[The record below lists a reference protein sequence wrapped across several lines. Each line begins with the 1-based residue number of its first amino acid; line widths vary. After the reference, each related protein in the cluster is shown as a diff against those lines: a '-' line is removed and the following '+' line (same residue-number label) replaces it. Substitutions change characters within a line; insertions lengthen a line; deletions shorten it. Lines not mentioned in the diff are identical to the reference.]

1 MSANLKALATALA
14 GNQVQDIEDAMRDF
28 LYGLSIDDSE
38 GDQLDHIGEIVGEER
53 LGKTDA
59 LYRIAIKIKIGEN
72 TSEGTLEKVITI
84 WRLLA
89 PGDDVIITE
98 DPPAKIDISSP
109 TFSGTVAEL
118 VYIKERLQNVLSGGV
133 ALNQLI
139 VVDPTK
145 FGFGATMGGFNTL
158 WANAA

>member
-59 LYRIAIKIKIGEN
+59 LYRIAIKIRIGTN
-72 TSEGTLEKVITI
+72 VSEGVMETVITI

-89 PGDDVIITE
+89 PGDLVEISE
-98 DPPAKIDISSP
+98 DYPAKIDIVSP
-109 TFSGTVAEL
+109 TLVATADEL
-118 VYIKERLQNVLSGGV
+118 AYIKERLQDVLAGGV
-133 ALNQLI
+133 AINELYI
-139 VVDPTK
+139 DDRAK
-145 FGFGATMGGFNTL
+145 FGFGATRGYFGTDWGNT
-158 WANAA
+158 A